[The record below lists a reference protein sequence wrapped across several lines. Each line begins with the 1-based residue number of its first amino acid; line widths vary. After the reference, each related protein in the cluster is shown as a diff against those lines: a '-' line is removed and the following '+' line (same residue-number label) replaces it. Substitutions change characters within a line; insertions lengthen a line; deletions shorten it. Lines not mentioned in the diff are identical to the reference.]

1 MKKTLTF
8 TLFILFIEIIITEK
22 QEKIFKCGVGH
33 YKMDPPI
40 PGDEIPIN
48 YSSPFY
54 RRRLQDIDNDGYK
67 KFNIY
72 LDFENLK
79 EEIKIYKL
87 EKNSDSLINCLKKA
101 ANILMSLLK
110 VKPLS
115 YNYWIRN
122 YKLTDNQIYYWEKE
136 KFGDEAY
143 KKNKTLLSLGID
155 LVIFSRF
162 ENFGAVSNS
171 STLASARAF
180 LYDIESY
187 KPIGGIMNINPVIDF
202 SKKGIEE
209 YLISIFVHEF
219 THILGFSSYFFEKF
233 KFFFSKIDK
242 FGINRLYLNST
253 KVIRVAKKYFN
264 CSDIDGI
271 ELENDGSTGT
281 IGSHWE

>member
-1 MKKTLTF
+1 MKKTLAF
-8 TLFILFIEIIITEK
+8 TLFSFFIEIILTDK

-40 PGDEIPIN
+40 PGDKIPIN

-87 EKNSDSLINCLKKA
+87 EKNSDTLINCLKKA

-115 YNYWIRN
+115 NDYWIRN

-143 KKNKTLLSLGID
+143 KNNKTLLSLGID
-155 LVIFSRF
+155 LVIFS
-162 ENFGAVSNS
+162 
-171 STLASARAF
+171 
-180 LYDIESY
+180 
-187 KPIGGIMNINPVIDF
+187 
-202 SKKGIEE
+202 
-209 YLISIFVHEF
+209 
-219 THILGFSSYFFEKF
+219 
-233 KFFFSKIDK
+233 
-242 FGINRLYLNST
+242 
-253 KVIRVAKKYFN
+253 
-264 CSDIDGI
+264 
-271 ELENDGSTGT
+271 
-281 IGSHWE
+281 